1 MLDRQNQAQ
10 QDQKK
15 DSRIKKGRIKGIV

>member
-1 MLDRQNQAQ
+1 MPDRQNQAQ